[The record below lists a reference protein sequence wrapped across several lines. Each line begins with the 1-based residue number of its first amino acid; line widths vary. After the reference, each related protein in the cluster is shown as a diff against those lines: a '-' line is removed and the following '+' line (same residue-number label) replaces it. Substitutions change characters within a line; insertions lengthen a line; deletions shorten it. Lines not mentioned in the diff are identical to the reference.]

1 MNFQPFSDEQAR
13 VIVNLEQAY
22 QVWMEALRALNGMP
36 YNMRIKE
43 VSGREYLYEV
53 TDRRGSMKSK
63 GPLDQEK
70 QAEFDEYKAEKAEL
84 KERLAG
90 SKDALKEQASL
101 YRALRLLR
109 DVGSG
114 AAIASLA
121 REGGLQSTMWA
132 GPEQF
137 SREMLAGTQPVQ
149 GTLRSG
155 PVALRL
161 GFAGPDDGYAIDLG
175 LPRPSGSRF
184 DRDPEIKAEALWTGE
199 VLDRMSVLV
208 ERRGPSAR
216 VRRID
221 DGSWRELTRELSPGD
236 SVVTRCADPG
246 DGLEMLRLR
255 DRMRGW
261 RFYDDL
267 RTDRDA
273 PARRTAVGTF
283 TPILGSDGGDLA
295 AAIQTIIEI
304 GDADSLADTIAD
316 AFSGASIGV
325 DEEFT
330 LHMRQPG
337 LLRPL
342 HVREL
347 SDGTLRYI
355 LLAAALLSPRPPELM
370 VLNEPEASLHGD
382 LIEPL
387 EGLPRLV
394 RHPLPDIG
402 RLGIQVSCS
411 ILVPGLSHLASGSL
425 QLLHQPDLASNLLAP
440 RMVVPYGCC
449 YLS

>member
-1 MNFQPFSDEQAR
+1 MISTLAISGYRSIRNLVLPLAPLT
-13 VIVNLEQAY
+13 IVTGA
-22 QVWMEALRALNGMP
+22 NG
-36 YNMRIKE
+36 
-43 VSGREYLYEV
+43 SG
-53 TDRRGSMKSK
+53 KS
-63 GPLDQEK
+63 
-70 QAEFDEYKAEKAEL
+70 
-84 KERLAG
+84 
-90 SKDALKEQASL
+90 SL

-273 PARRTAVGTF
+273 PARLTAVGTF
-283 TPILGSDGGDLA
+283 TPRLGSDGGDLA

-387 EGLPRLV
+387 ARLLRHAARTTQIVVVSHSQALVDALDEGQRITLEK
-394 RHPLPDIG
+394 
-402 RLGIQVSCS
+402 RLGETVT
-411 ILVPGLSHLASGSL
+411 GGS
-425 QLLHQPDLASNLLAP
+425 DVMP
-440 RMVVPYGCC
+440 RWNWP
-449 YLS
+449 SR

>member
-1 MNFQPFSDEQAR
+1 MISTLAISGYRSIRNLVLTLAPLT
-13 VIVNLEQAY
+13 IVTGA
-22 QVWMEALRALNGMP
+22 NG
-36 YNMRIKE
+36 
-43 VSGREYLYEV
+43 SG
-53 TDRRGSMKSK
+53 KS
-63 GPLDQEK
+63 
-70 QAEFDEYKAEKAEL
+70 
-84 KERLAG
+84 
-90 SKDALKEQASL
+90 SL

-387 EGLPRLV
+387 ARLLRHAARTTQIVVVSHSQALVDALDEGQRITLEK
-394 RHPLPDIG
+394 
-402 RLGIQVSCS
+402 RLGETVT
-411 ILVPGLSHLASGSL
+411 GGS
-425 QLLHQPDLASNLLAP
+425 DVMP
-440 RMVVPYGCC
+440 RWNWP
-449 YLS
+449 SR

>member
-1 MNFQPFSDEQAR
+1 MISTLAISGYRSIRNLVLTLAPLT
-13 VIVNLEQAY
+13 IVTGA
-22 QVWMEALRALNGMP
+22 NG
-36 YNMRIKE
+36 
-43 VSGREYLYEV
+43 SG
-53 TDRRGSMKSK
+53 KS
-63 GPLDQEK
+63 
-70 QAEFDEYKAEKAEL
+70 
-84 KERLAG
+84 
-90 SKDALKEQASL
+90 SL

-355 LLAAALLSPRPPELM
+355 LLAAALLSPRLPELM

-387 EGLPRLV
+387 ARLLRHAARTTQIVVVSHSQALVDALDEGQRITLEK
-394 RHPLPDIG
+394 
-402 RLGIQVSCS
+402 RLGETVT
-411 ILVPGLSHLASGSL
+411 GGS
-425 QLLHQPDLASNLLAP
+425 DVMP
-440 RMVVPYGCC
+440 RWNWP
-449 YLS
+449 SR

>member
-1 MNFQPFSDEQAR
+1 MISTLAISGYRSIRNLVLTLAPLT
-13 VIVNLEQAY
+13 IVTGA
-22 QVWMEALRALNGMP
+22 NG
-36 YNMRIKE
+36 
-43 VSGREYLYEV
+43 SG
-53 TDRRGSMKSK
+53 KS
-63 GPLDQEK
+63 
-70 QAEFDEYKAEKAEL
+70 
-84 KERLAG
+84 
-90 SKDALKEQASL
+90 SL

-161 GFAGPDDGYAIDLG
+161 GFAGPDGGYAIDLG

-387 EGLPRLV
+387 ARLLRHAARTTQIVVVSHSQALVDALDEGQRITLEK
-394 RHPLPDIG
+394 
-402 RLGIQVSCS
+402 RLGETVT
-411 ILVPGLSHLASGSL
+411 GGS
-425 QLLHQPDLASNLLAP
+425 DVMP
-440 RMVVPYGCC
+440 RWNWP
-449 YLS
+449 SR